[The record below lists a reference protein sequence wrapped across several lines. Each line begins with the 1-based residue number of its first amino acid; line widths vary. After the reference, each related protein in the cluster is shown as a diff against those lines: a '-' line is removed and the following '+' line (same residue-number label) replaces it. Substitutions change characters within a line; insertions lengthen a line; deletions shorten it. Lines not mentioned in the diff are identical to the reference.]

1 MKLWKPWQ
9 NLRFRLVAWYSLLAG
24 LSMLGSDRLIYY
36 EFQRT
41 LLEQV
46 DGALKVNAIQAL
58 KSLDDEVDTLLFD
71 PRKDAPIIASL
82 LSDAGVVI
90 LLLGNDGAV
99 MERFGDSSM
108 LPAHQVVKPGFET
121 VLTGEGRWRTYTKE
135 ILTSRGRPS
144 GWLKVARSLQPI
156 DTTLQNLSN
165 RYLLK
170 LPILLGVVG
179 LGGYFLASRAL
190 KPVVQIT
197 QISKQIRVSGNLA
210 QRIHYRGTSNDE
222 LARLAMMFDEMM
234 DSLQSAFEFERRF
247 LMDASHELR
256 TPLTALKGRLQVT
269 LRQPRTVADYQESLH
284 LIDHDVDRLI
294 RLSSDLLLLSRLEQG
309 HRYADQDLIDLSD
322 LLAAVAVQAQ
332 PLADLAGL
340 SFRTFIVPN
349 LLIQG
354 SPDHLIRLFLNLV
367 DNAIKYTPAPGRVS
381 VVAVI
386 QQSCIR
392 VDISDTG
399 VGIAPEHLPH
409 LFERF
414 YRVEKSRSRAT
425 GGTGLGL
432 SIAQEIVHQHHGT
445 ITVQS
450 QPGHGTN
457 FTVSFPL
464 DVKRDGLASA

>member
-1 MKLWKPWQ
+1 MKTWKPWQ

-24 LSMLGSDRLIYY
+24 LSMLISDRFIYH

-41 LLEQV
+41 LLGQV

-58 KSLDDEVDTLLFD
+58 KNLDDEVNALVFD

-90 LLLGNDGAV
+90 FLLGNDGTV
-99 MERFGDSSM
+99 KERFGDSLIFPSR
-108 LPAHQVVKPGFET
+108 QDVKPGFET
-121 VLTGEGRWRTYTKE
+121 VQTGNGRWRTYTKE
-135 ILTSRGRPS
+135 VVTRRGRPS

-165 RYLLK
+165 QYLLK
-170 LPILLGVVG
+170 LPILLGMVG

-190 KPVVQIT
+190 KPIAQIT
-197 QISKQIRVSGNLA
+197 ETSKQIRVSGDLT

-222 LARLAMMFDEMM
+222 LARLALMFDEMM
-234 DSLQSAFEFERRF
+234 DSLQSAFEFEKRF
-247 LMDASHELR
+247 LADASHELR
-256 TPLTALKGRLQVT
+256 TPLTTLKGRLQVT
-269 LRQPRTVADYQESLH
+269 LRQTRSIAAYQEALH
-284 LIDHDVDRLI
+284 WIDHDVDRLI
-294 RLSSDLLLLSRLEQG
+294 RLSSDLLLLSRLEQNHHYG
-309 HRYADQDLIDLSD
+309 DRDLIDLSD

-332 PLADLAGL
+332 PLADLRHL
-340 SFRTFIVPN
+340 SFSTSIDPG

-354 SPDHLIRLFLNLV
+354 SPDHLIRLFLNLL
-367 DNAIKYTPAPGRVS
+367 DNAIKHTPAPGS
-381 VVAVI
+381 ISLVAAAQI
-386 QQSCIR
+386 DCIR

-399 VGIAPEHLPH
+399 VGIAPEHMPH

-432 SIAQEIVHQHHGT
+432 AIAQEIVHRHHGT
-445 ITVQS
+445 ISVQS
-450 QPGHGTN
+450 EPGRGTTL
-457 FTVSFPL
+457 TVSFP
-464 DVKRDGLASA
+464 R